1 MEERRRPRPM
11 QTLRMLALLCLA
23 MMALAAGCQ
32 HYERE
37 PRRAVSGTVTD
48 YSHEPLRGA
57 VVQIEMEGTMTIQ
70 SFVTDERGI
79 FHFHNLSPD
88 ADYTLWANFRGRQS
102 QKENLSKFDH
112 QADRVFHLIVR
123 PAKD

>member
-1 MEERRRPRPM
+1 MEEWRRPGPM
-11 QTLRMLALLCLA
+11 RTIRTLALLCLA
-23 MMALAAGCQ
+23 MVALAACGQ

-37 PRRAVSGTVTD
+37 PRRTVSGTVTD

-79 FHFHNLSPD
+79 FHFHNLNPD
-88 ADYTLWANFRGRQS
+88 VDYTLWANFRGRQS
-102 QKENLSKFDH
+102 QKESLSKFDH